1 MLPTAKRP
9 SAETAVKL
17 QYPGHETATLR
28 QFREEV
34 LRRFRFGWFGRLEL
48 CISSFSWLTR
58 LRLGSSVR

>member
-17 QYPGHETATLR
+17 QYPGHETATLQ

-34 LRRFRFGWFGRLEL
+34 LRRFRFGWFRRL
-48 CISSFSWLTR
+48 
-58 LRLGSSVR
+58 

>member
-1 MLPTAKRP
+1 MSAYDSARIAVAYRESLGMLPTAKRP

-34 LRRFRFGWFGRLEL
+34 LRRFRFGWFGRL
-48 CISSFSWLTR
+48 
-58 LRLGSSVR
+58 